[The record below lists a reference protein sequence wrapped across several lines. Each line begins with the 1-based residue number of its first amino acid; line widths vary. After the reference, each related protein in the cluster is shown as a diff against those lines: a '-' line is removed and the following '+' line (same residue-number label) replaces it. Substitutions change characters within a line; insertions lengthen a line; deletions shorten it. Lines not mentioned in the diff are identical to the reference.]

1 MYDLNVGR
9 GGEWNAMDAPAQAD
23 MVSEEKGLTQ
33 AEIAGAEKL
42 KNALPA
48 EKLDAAARC
57 MTELGVTEDYALQ
70 SVRYSTE
77 GECVMARLTYR
88 AEVRDVADCQRL
100 LGAAEGTA

>member
-1 MYDLNVGR
+1 MPDGENRAELRYVPEDAGRWTLLAVSGEMYDLNVGR

-23 MVSEEKGLTQ
+23 MVSEGKGLTQ

-77 GECVMARLTYR
+77 G
-88 AEVRDVADCQRL
+88 
-100 LGAAEGTA
+100 